1 MALLQKFIHA
11 LENTNAFTIGVCKFL
26 TILSVALITVIVCA
40 GVYWRY
46 VLNDALA
53 WSEESAKFLM
63 VWMVFTGAPIALAQG
78 THAAIDALPEAL
90 PPRARQAAFGLIY
103 LLVMFFV
110 TVLIYQGWQFAW
122 NARIQS
128 TPTTGIS
135 MLYVFAAM
143 PVGGAIMFLIS
154 AELLLKSIAG
164 IWRPELGVH
173 RPEILP
179 ITGAS

>member
-90 PPRARQAAFGLIY
+90 PPRARQAVFGLIY

-110 TVLIYQGWQFAW
+110 TVLIYQG
-122 NARIQS
+122 
-128 TPTTGIS
+128 
-135 MLYVFAAM
+135 
-143 PVGGAIMFLIS
+143 
-154 AELLLKSIAG
+154 
-164 IWRPELGVH
+164 
-173 RPEILP
+173 
-179 ITGAS
+179 